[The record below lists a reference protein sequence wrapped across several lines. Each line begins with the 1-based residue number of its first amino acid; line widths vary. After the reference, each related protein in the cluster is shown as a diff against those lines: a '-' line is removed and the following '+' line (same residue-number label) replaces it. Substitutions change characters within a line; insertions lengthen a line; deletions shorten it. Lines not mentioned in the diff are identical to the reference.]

1 MRLLSKLFRS
11 RKQLAKRP
19 PEHAVIIHFS
29 YGSTNLQHIFA
40 LEDQLRSVVSEA
52 GIGEYDGHEVAED
65 GSDGFYYIYG
75 PDAEALFRVI
85 SPLLAA
91 YPSCE
96 ERKLRCV
103 SAHGGEAP
111 PREPF
116 NFPLDPAPAM
126 DRSGFL

>member
-91 YPSCE
+91 YPFM
-96 ERKLRCV
+96 RGAKVTLRFG
-103 SAHGGEAP
+103 ARRRGTP
-111 PREPF
+111 KRTIQLPI
-116 NFPLDPAPAM
+116 
-126 DRSGFL
+126 

>member
-11 RKQLAKRP
+11 RKQRAKRP

-29 YGSTNLQHIFA
+29 YGSTNLQHVFA

-52 GIGEYDGHEVAED
+52 GVGEYDGHEVAED
-65 GSDGFYYIYG
+65 GSDGSYYIYG

-91 YPSCE
+91 YPFM
-96 ERKLRCV
+96 RGAKVTLRFG
-103 SAHGGEAP
+103 ARRRGTP
-111 PREPF
+111 KRTIQLPI
-116 NFPLDPAPAM
+116 
-126 DRSGFL
+126 